1 MTGYAF
7 KHLAELARQKP
18 ASKSTQA
25 ARLVLCAGLR
35 RKEAAN
41 QIGITESALGE
52 AIRRIENAKRLA
64 LNSL

>member
-18 ASKSTQA
+18 ASKCTQA
-25 ARLVLCAGLR
+25 ARLVLVEGLR
-35 RKEAAN
+35 RKQAAE
-41 QIGITESALGE
+41 QVGITESALGE

-64 LNSL
+64 LNSI